1 MYSNILQV
9 FQSNKAFFRP
19 LYQAV
24 AVIRMF
30 VKWDLFTSYLM
41 ATYSSRFNSH
51 YIYLLASIEVEAN
64 HIDWYGIR
72 VSFCLLYRARTWCKK
87 VEQLL

>member
-30 VKWDLFTSYLM
+30 VKWDLFSFMQPSYLM

-51 YIYLLASIEVEAN
+51 YVYLLASIEVES
-64 HIDWYGIR
+64 DRLVWY
-72 VSFCLLYRARTWCKK
+72 
-87 VEQLL
+87 